1 MSKVIYVNPVCDDEN
16 KLYERTD
23 TNDKCYNDHYH
34 NDNDKDNDNIFE
46 EDNYEDSSETNKDIC
61 KTILESKKDNHELF
75 KKSEDNESIQSI
87 LTDDILNLD
96 PLYFR
101 LTKFLHSKDGE
112 NVADILKEILDNL
125 KDLNINIRKG
135 LSINSE
141 QN

>member
-23 TNDKCYNDHYH
+23 TTNDKCYNDYKDH
-34 NDNDKDNDNIFE
+34 NEDIFE
-46 EDNYEDSSETNKDIC
+46 ECDNYEDSSETNKDIC